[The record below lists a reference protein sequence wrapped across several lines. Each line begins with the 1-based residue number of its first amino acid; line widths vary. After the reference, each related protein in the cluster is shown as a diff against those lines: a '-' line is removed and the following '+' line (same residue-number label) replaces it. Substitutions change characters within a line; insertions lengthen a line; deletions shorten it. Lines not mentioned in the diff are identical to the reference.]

1 MLGLGAWD
9 MMIVLVI
16 AVLLFGKRLPE
27 VARSLGKGVT
37 EFRKGV
43 RGIEDE
49 FTRTEYSPSPSTSS
63 ATSRATSY
71 EEREEP
77 TAPRFVPPP
86 ADAPAGDATA
96 SKESAE
102 AEKATT

>member
-1 MLGLGAWD
+1 MFGLGPWD

-43 RGIEDE
+43 RGIEEE
-49 FTRTEYSPSPSTSS
+49 FHRAEYSPPT
-63 ATSRATSY
+63 TSRGSH
-71 EEREEP
+71 EDRDEP

-86 ADAPAGDATA
+86 AEASTA
-96 SKESAE
+96 SADNAASAE
-102 AEKATT
+102 TASAEQATT

>member
-1 MLGLGAWD
+1 MFGLGPWD

-49 FTRTEYSPSPSTSS
+49 FTRAEYSPPTPSRST
-63 ATSRATSY
+63 Y
-71 EEREEP
+71 EERDEP
-77 TAPRFVPPP
+77 TAPKFVPPP
-86 ADAPAGDATA
+86 MEESVA
-96 SKESAE
+96 STESP
-102 AEKATT
+102 EKATT

>member
-1 MLGLGAWD
+1 MFGLGAWD

-49 FTRTEYSPSPSTSS
+49 FHRADYSPPPSTSRP
-63 ATSRATSY
+63 AH

-86 ADAPAGDATA
+86 AETATAEAASASGGDA
-96 SKESAE
+96 EQ
-102 AEKATT
+102 ATT

>member
-1 MLGLGAWD
+1 MFGLGPWD

-43 RGIEDE
+43 RGIEEE
-49 FTRTEYSPSPSTSS
+49 FHRTEYSPPTTTNRGSHED
-63 ATSRATSY
+63 RD
-71 EEREEP
+71 EP

-86 ADAPAGDATA
+86 AEPSTAGADNAASAETA
-96 SKESAE
+96 SAE
-102 AEKATT
+102 QATT

>member
-1 MLGLGAWD
+1 MFGLGAWD

-49 FTRTEYSPSPSTSS
+49 FTRTDYSPPQSTSRP
-63 ATSRATSY
+63 ANY
-71 EEREEP
+71 EDREEP

-86 ADAPAGDATA
+86 AETPASNATA
-96 SKESAE
+96 TAESTGAE
-102 AEKATT
+102 QAAT

>member
-1 MLGLGAWD
+1 MFGLGAWD
-9 MMIVLVI
+9 MAIVLVI

-27 VARSLGKGVT
+27 VAKSLGKGVT
-37 EFRKGV
+37 EFRKGI

-49 FTRTEYSPSPSTSS
+49 IHQTDYSPSASS
-63 ATSRATSY
+63 RPAKY

-86 ADAPAGDATA
+86 AE
-96 SKESAE
+96 ESATSADSE
-102 AEKATT
+102 NATT